1 MTDPITHANTLAEID
16 ELKARIAAL
25 ERERDG
31 CDALRERMADLL
43 TRTTNA
49 LKGEPAELELHS
61 WHDLPDVAVAIR
73 SRIAALE
80 AERDDAESRYN
91 GLHVANRALIDAIA
105 VLERRN
111 AALVKAV
118 EEELNWQ
125 TELAD
130 EAGRAGNPFADN
142 RSQAIRDCVRDIRAA
157 LAAVEAAGKGVNN
170 AE

>member
-1 MTDPITHANTLAEID
+1 MTDPITHENTVAEIDDLRARLDAALRENASLRAEHDVALAEIGVD
-16 ELKARIAAL
+16 HTREIQEIRQEYGAAIAAL
-25 ERERDG
+25 ER
-31 CDALRERMADLL
+31 
-43 TRTTNA
+43 
-49 LKGEPAELELHS
+49 S
-61 WHDLPDVAVAIR
+61 
-73 SRIAALE
+73 
-80 AERDDAESRYN
+80 
-91 GLHVANRALIDAIA
+91 
-105 VLERRN
+105 N